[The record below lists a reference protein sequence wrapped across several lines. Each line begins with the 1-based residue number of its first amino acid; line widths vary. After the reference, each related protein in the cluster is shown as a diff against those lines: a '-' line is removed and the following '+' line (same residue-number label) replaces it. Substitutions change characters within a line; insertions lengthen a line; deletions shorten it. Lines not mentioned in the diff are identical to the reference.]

1 MLRSATTPQGPTT
14 RGSSVIIETNHP
26 HTGPG
31 EPGRTVDHHEPE
43 LNFELAEAPSITRNS
58 CLTSLSN
65 DDLVSSTG
73 LPQQEQ
79 QQQQQQHQRQ
89 QSSPSFPPSRSRTP
103 QPTAGTPRNRPQS
116 QVMALT
122 GDSRAARRSQ
132 RSPARAASRLGDTSP
147 PVKSAAALPDTI
159 PASKQGG
166 APPKSTTPSS
176 VTPSRTSFLASLTTR
191 LSGQAQQTPQIEDV
205 AELDVEAA
213 LFPSSN
219 PSDRD
224 AFSPAAFKNLHTNAV
239 GLLHKMQDAY
249 RQQAATIREFE
260 AEREAQKEEME
271 ETELRIRHFK
281 NQLENMA
288 AKAAEQEQTMQQL
301 MAELHAERKARAE
314 ERIAREKL
322 LPPEGSVVSEDLGID
337 ELEERKK
344 WRKSDGTFRSDLS
357 TDTDAES
364 AESASIFSRCRSP
377 TTTTTAST
385 VTETDC
391 VAAAITTTA
400 ITAAATSPSLPP
412 SQPSTPKTVPNLVV
426 PKPAR
431 ASQQMSTLQRFF
443 VRGMSAEAK
452 KPSPSAPEDC
462 QNCRGQ
468 DSSVAWDTVS
478 LLRDENRGLKHRV
491 AELEV
496 AVEGALDVVDG
507 IARL

>member
-1 MLRSATTPQGPTT
+1 MLRSAATPQGPTT

-26 HTGPG
+26 HTDSG

-43 LNFELAEAPSITRNS
+43 LNFELAEAPTITSNTRLIS
-58 CLTSLSN
+58 PSN
-65 DDLVSSTG
+65 DDLAFSTG
-73 LPQQEQ
+73 LS
-79 QQQQQQHQRQ
+79 QQQQQHQRQ
-89 QSSPSFPPSRSRTP
+89 QTAPSFAPLRSRTP
-103 QPTAGTPRNRPQS
+103 QSTAGTPKNRPQS

-147 PVKSAAALPDTI
+147 PVKSAAAAPDTI

-176 VTPSRTSFLASLTTR
+176 ATPSRTGFLASLTTR
-191 LSGQAQQTPQIEDV
+191 LTGQAQQTPLIEDV

-224 AFSPAAFKNLHTNAV
+224 AFSPAAFKNLQTNAV
-239 GLLHKMQDAY
+239 SLLHKMQDAY
-249 RQQAATIREFE
+249 RRQAATIREFE

-271 ETELRIRHFK
+271 ETELRIKHFK

-288 AKAAEQEQTMQQL
+288 AKAAEQEKTMQQL
-301 MAELHAERKARAE
+301 VAELHAERKARAE

-322 LPPEGSVVSEDLGID
+322 LPAEGSVVSEDLGVD

-377 TTTTTAST
+377 TTTTTATTAST
-385 VTETDC
+385 ITETDC
-391 VAAAITTTA
+391 AADITSTTTTTIA
-400 ITAAATSPSLPP
+400 AAATPPSLPP

-443 VRGMSAEAK
+443 VRGSAEAK
-452 KPSPSAPEDC
+452 KPLSPPEDC

-507 IARL
+507 IGL

>member
-1 MLRSATTPQGPTT
+1 MLRSAATPQGPTT

-26 HTGPG
+26 HTDSG

-43 LNFELAEAPSITRNS
+43 LNFELAEAPTITSNTRLIS
-58 CLTSLSN
+58 PSN
-65 DDLVSSTG
+65 DDLAFSTR
-73 LPQQEQ
+73 LS
-79 QQQQQQHQRQ
+79 QQQQQHQRQ
-89 QSSPSFPPSRSRTP
+89 QSASSFAPLRSRTP
-103 QPTAGTPRNRPQS
+103 QPTAGTPKNRPQS

-122 GDSRAARRSQ
+122 GDSRTARRSQ
-132 RSPARAASRLGDTSP
+132 RSPASRLGDTSP
-147 PVKSAAALPDTI
+147 PVKSAAAPPDTI

-176 VTPSRTSFLASLTTR
+176 AAPSRAGFLASLTTR
-191 LSGQAQQTPQIEDV
+191 LTGQAQQTPLIEDV

-224 AFSPAAFKNLHTNAV
+224 AFSPAAFKNLQTNAV
-239 GLLHKMQDAY
+239 SLLHKMQDAY
-249 RQQAATIREFE
+249 RRQAATIREFE

-271 ETELRIRHFK
+271 ETELRIKHFK

-288 AKAAEQEQTMQQL
+288 AKAAEQEKTMQQL
-301 MAELHAERKARAE
+301 VAELHAERKARAE

-322 LPPEGSVVSEDLGID
+322 LPAEGSVVSEDLGVD
-337 ELEERKK
+337 ELEDRKK

-377 TTTTTAST
+377 TTTTTATTAST
-385 VTETDC
+385 ITETDC
-391 VAAAITTTA
+391 AADMASTPTTTTIAAA
-400 ITAAATSPSLPP
+400 AASPSLPP

-443 VRGMSAEAK
+443 VRGGASSTEAK
-452 KPSPSAPEDC
+452 KPSSPEDC

-507 IARL
+507 IGL